1 MLVEAYGDHALS
13 EATCKRWFQR
23 FKCNDFDVRNKERG
37 RPPKKFEDVKLQAIL
52 DEDDTLSQNQMADM
66 LNVAQQTISDRLK
79 AMGKIQKC
87 GKWVPHELNERQME
101 NRKNTCE
108 ILLQRHERKSV
119 LHRIVTG
126 DEKWI
131 YFKNLNGENHGLI
144 RDNHQHRLRNQIVS
158 EEGNALC
165 LVGSEGCGVL

>member
-1 MLVEAYGDHALS
+1 MA
-13 EATCKRWFQR
+13 
-23 FKCNDFDVRNKERG
+23 
-37 RPPKKFEDVKLQAIL
+37 AI
-52 DEDDTLSQNQMADM
+52 
-66 LNVAQQTISDRLK
+66 LNVAQQTICDRLK

-108 ILLQRHERKSV
+108 ILLQRHVRKSV

-131 YFKNLNGENHGLI
+131 NFKKPKKKKSWLNP
-144 RDNHQHRLRNQIVS
+144 
-158 EEGNALC
+158 
-165 LVGSEGCGVL
+165 